1 MPTSEPATEPASVPS
16 PPPTSVPPSDDASA
30 PPAPPSATPSAPA
43 APVAMAPGVS
53 RERLARCQRDD
64 QCTLELDF
72 GCCGHCLS
80 LPLTAIGAA
89 ANEKARKESNRRCAV
104 MDVDCGAWHCTALP
118 SGCEARAVCRK
129 GWCEV
134 TTSKAC
140 EG

>member
-1 MPTSEPATEPASVPS
+1 MT
-16 PPPTSVPPSDDASA
+16 
-30 PPAPPSATPSAPA
+30 
-43 APVAMAPGVS
+43 PGVS

-104 MDVDCGAWHCTALP
+104 MDVDCSAWHCTALP
-118 SGCEARAVCRK
+118 SGCEARAVCRE